1 MSLYYGNTKIGSL
14 YLGSDKIKEAYYG
27 NVKVFGSSSDP
38 YNPYNLPPYTMRCA
52 FSSGYT
58 PEKEGATI
66 TLVDE
71 ANNVWDITRE
81 SWDSLFFEDTFLV
94 EVLGANSSDIIYMDD
109 TFGRCTNLVRVSA
122 MDTSSVESL
131 GGLFGFCS
139 SLQALPDLP
148 VDNVSYA
155 SNAFYSCTSV
165 ASGILSMYNKLSATG
180 KVDSHTDT
188 FYNCGSSTT
197 TGAAE
202 LAQIP
207 DDWK

>member
-27 NVKVFGSSSDP
+27 NVKVFGSSNP

-81 SWDSLFFEDTFLV
+81 SWSELFYGDTFLV
-94 EVLGANSSDIIYMDD
+94 EVLGANASDVTDMDG
-109 TFGRCTNLVRVSA
+109 TFSDCTNLVRVPA
-122 MDTSSVESL
+122 MDTSSVEFL
-131 GGLFGFCS
+131 GGTFGFCS
-139 SLQALPDLP
+139 NLQAIPDLP

-155 SNAFYSCTSV
+155 SNAFHSCTSV

-180 KVDSHTDT
+180 KVDSHNDT
-188 FYNCGSSTT
+188 FRSCGSSTT